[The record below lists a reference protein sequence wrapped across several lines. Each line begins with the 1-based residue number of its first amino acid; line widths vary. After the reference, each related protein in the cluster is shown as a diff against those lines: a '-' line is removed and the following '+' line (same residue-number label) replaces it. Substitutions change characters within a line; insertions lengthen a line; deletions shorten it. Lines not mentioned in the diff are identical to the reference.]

1 MRMMR
6 IKWVIRMKMLIISRN
21 MKVFVQSLQISKNS
35 INLELAIFLWIEK
48 IIKLG
53 IKEILLN
60 MDNMNF
66 LLHLGFHWQYQAHLN
81 ILIMIKDYFRLNILF
96 KLVSRKEFYSVKK
109 NSLLLNQKVVSKI
122 FLIIKFIRL
131 TYMVQLVCKG

>member
-21 MKVFVQSLQISKNS
+21 MKVFAQFLQISKNY

-66 LLHLGFHWQYQAHLN
+66 LLHLGFHWQYQVHLN
-81 ILIMIKDYFRLNILF
+81 ILIMIKDCFRLNILF
-96 KLVSRKEFYSVKK
+96 KLVSRKEFYRVKK

-122 FLIIKFIRL
+122 FLIIKFIHL
-131 TYMVQLVCKG
+131 TYMVQLVCKV